1 MSTATSGICTYNNL
15 STYKSTYVTVP
26 STAELTKCPTFF
38 EIENITKAGYIFDPD
53 VDYSANQLVKYS
65 DLKWQNLTTNVLY
78 MEALE
83 DNFTFS
89 WEGRSNNTT
98 IQYSLDSGS
107 TWIDLTCSTNN
118 SFVESDPVNKGSR
131 VYIKA
136 SGLAALATSGKLLAG
151 IGILRG
157 NKQYKLGGNLR
168 SLIGGS
174 STLSNYQFANL
185 FRNDTNLIQVSSGLL
200 PFTTLKTQCYYGMFY
215 GCSNLKNA
223 PNLPATTLVSQC
235 YNYIFYECISLNS
248 ISLMCTTTPS
258 STYMSYWIGSS
269 DNSIPALPQFEGVCY
284 VNISASWDFEEMN
297 DFINPSDFGWEI
309 KQINPPILQ
318 QPSGGEAVS

>member
-1 MSTATSGICTYNNL
+1 MATTTNGICTYNDLKTN
-15 STYKSTYVTVP
+15 KSTYVTVP
-26 STAELTKCPTFF
+26 STVELTKCPTFF
-38 EIENITKAGYIFDPD
+38 EIENITKAGYIFDPS
-53 VDYSANQLVKYS
+53 VNYLANQLVKYS
-65 DLKWQNLTTNVLY
+65 DLRWQSLTTNILY

-83 DNFTFS
+83 DGFTFS
-89 WEGRSNNTT
+89 WKGRANNTT

-107 TWIDLTCSTNN
+107 TWINLTCPTNT
-118 SFVESDPVNKGSR
+118 SFVESSSVNKGSR
-131 VYIKA
+131 IYIKA
-136 SGLAALATSGKLLAG
+136 SGLVAYAVSGKLLAG
-151 IGILRG
+151 IGILQG

-168 SLIGGS
+168 SLLGGS

-235 YNYIFYECISLNS
+235 YSYIYYGCCNLTY

-258 STYMSYWIGSS
+258 DTYMTYWIGSDEDGLS
-269 DNSIPALPQFEGVCY
+269 VLPLYIGIFDINMNAQWIPEDLTLDNP
-284 VNISASWDFEEMN
+284 
-297 DFINPSDFGWEI
+297 INYGWTVR
-309 KQINPPILQ
+309 KVSPPIIQ
-318 QPSGGEAVS
+318 QPSGGGAVS